1 MRWFMSSAGTASRLL
16 GAEAPAERRDAVAPA
31 ERRDEVDIALFR
43 SSTLIEAAFALRG
56 PRALLL
62 SDAAFKMDDTT
73 GAPGFDRGNARALG
87 VWGRLGCPFRVVF
100 MVYRKARP
108 ALGQGLAT

>member
-1 MRWFMSSAGTASRLL
+1 MLACA
-16 GAEAPAERRDAVAPA
+16 GAEAPAEWGG
-31 ERRDEVDIALFR
+31 EVDIALFR

-73 GAPGFDRGNARALG
+73 GAPAFDRGNARALG

-100 MVYRKARP
+100 MVYRKAR
-108 ALGQGLAT
+108 LAFG

>member
-1 MRWFMSSAGTASRLL
+1 MSSAGTASRLL

-31 ERRDEVDIALFR
+31 ERRD
-43 SSTLIEAAFALRG
+43 EAAFALRG

>member
-1 MRWFMSSAGTASRLL
+1 
-16 GAEAPAERRDAVAPA
+16 
-31 ERRDEVDIALFR
+31 
-43 SSTLIEAAFALRG
+43 
-56 PRALLL
+56 
-62 SDAAFKMDDTT
+62 MDDTT